1 MKSFTIILPVF
12 NDWKSLKVLLHQ
24 IETLF
29 FKKKY
34 FIDILLINDSS
45 TKINQYKLNQRK
57 IFKNI
62 RIINL
67 KKNIGSQKA
76 IATAIK
82 YIDKNKKKFN
92 SKFIIMDSDGEDD
105 PNKIVDILYLLK
117 KNKSIKII
125 TLNRSIRKESLFFSV
140 LYELHLFITFL
151 FTFNYIRF
159 GNFTF
164 INSKIVNK
172 ISKKKDLWL
181 AYAATLNKF
190 FKNKQ
195 KITAPRKK
203 RISGTSKMSYV
214 NLLEHSVKTQSVYK
228 KNIFFSYIIYSIF
241 IIIFFLLFSLSINL
255 VFFFIFILIFHIT
268 IINFITKKNNKE
280 ITFNN
285 CLDNIKSVNK
295 F

>member
-24 IETLF
+24 IEALF

-45 TKINQYKLNQRK
+45 TKTNQYKLNQRK

-67 KKNIGSQKA
+67 KTNIGSQKA

>member
-67 KKNIGSQKA
+67 KTNIGSQKA

-172 ISKKKDLWL
+172 ISKKNDLWL